1 MTEIL
6 DPVRT
11 SAEIIA
17 SYRRYLGSLIASR
30 DPKVGAALTRA
41 IDESPMLDRGP
52 YLEATPPYAP
62 GSTLQELIDEGVLS
76 PGFAD
81 LASPALPL
89 RRPLYRHQEAS
100 IRKVRDG
107 RNVVVATGT
116 GSGKTESFL
125 LPILDSLVREKH
137 AGTLGPGVRALLLY
151 PMNALANDQM
161 KRLRALL
168 KDYPHI
174 TFGRYTGDTE
184 SDPQKARDSFDALNP
199 GEEPIPN
206 ELLSREEMRKAP
218 PHILLTNYAML
229 EYLLLR
235 PQDMALFPAAG
246 RQTWRFLAIDE
257 AHVYDGTQGAEIG
270 LLVRRLR
277 DRVAP
282 DRELQCIAT
291 SATVGSDSDPESV
304 VEFAS
309 RLFGVP
315 FEWVQGSP
323 SRQDLITAQ
332 RVAVP
337 QGPFWG
343 PLSAQD
349 YRTLLASEDA
359 GAAVLALASAHGFAG
374 ENAAHALA
382 HEQGLADLKRILR
395 LGPQPFDSLVGR
407 ICPGEVEAR
416 DGLVAMVA
424 LASKLTTPDG
434 SPALSARYHLFLRAT
449 EGAFLC
455 LSDLGPHVHLA
466 RHDLCEDCEAP
477 VFELGACRRCG
488 AVHLI
493 GALETR
499 NGRPTLQPRSPAKN
513 TTWLALGAADDRVDE
528 DEEVVESAAVGV
540 EGERARLCTKCRTLS
555 ATNAGTCENPDC
567 GATALRDVS
576 RLKKGGQELAGCLV
590 CGARGA
596 GTVRAFE
603 TGSDAAGAVIT
614 TALYQALPSSSD
626 PDDLLRPGEGR
637 KLLMFNDSRQAAA
650 FFAPYLEDTYGR
662 LQRRR
667 LVHQGL
673 EKAGAADDLAYP
685 SDVIA
690 DTRTC
695 AAAVK
700 LFSRRISRS
709 EQDRIVA
716 PWVMAEAVSVDD
728 RQSLEGV
735 GLVRISLDRDP
746 AWRAPR
752 PLLDLGLSEDESWD
766 LIAELVR
773 TLRMQG
779 AVTMPEN
786 VSPADDV
793 FAPRFGPIYARKQGP
808 EARHK
813 VLAWLPARGTNRR
826 VDYVTKILA
835 KLGRPD
841 DATLILGKVWD
852 FLTAATTPVDW
863 LARTQQ
869 KGLGELRQ
877 VDHELLRFRLVSDDA
892 TVYRCD
898 TCQRV
903 APVSVREVCPS
914 LSCSG
919 SLSPFV
925 PSPKEADSDHYR
937 AIYRGM
943 YPVPL
948 KAMEHTAQ
956 WLNTEAAKI
965 QQSFIQ
971 GEVNALSCSTT
982 FELGVDV
989 GELQAV
995 VLRNVPPSTANYVQ
1009 RAGRAGRRAGA
1020 AALVVTYA
1028 QRRSHDL
1035 AHFAAPETMM
1045 TGTIR
1050 APYVP
1055 LDNERIDRRHAY
1067 SVVLSAFFR
1076 RDLEVYHRISRKAG
1090 EFFLDSDTG
1099 EAPVKAVRQFLQPTV
1114 PPEVEHSLERVLP
1127 EQVKLELG
1135 LADGAW
1141 VEELLTLLAEV
1152 GAEIANDIQILSD
1165 LEKAASAAGKHKL
1178 ADKYQQVKRTIL
1190 GRDLLGFLANHNVIP
1205 KYGFPVDTVELR
1217 TDFGAGAVL
1226 GRRLELSRDLSQAIH
1241 EYAPDAT
1248 LVAGAQLWTSRGVYR
1263 LPGKELEQYNY
1274 RVCEFCGHYSE
1285 AVGELADGQCPVCA
1299 QVPTSGARKFL
1310 IPEFGFVADPN
1321 PTKVGNRPPER
1332 SWSGATHVAKLSDQA
1347 TERTITLT
1355 GGRIE
1360 VSVGPRGRLISVA
1373 DGRGGRGYWVCGWCG
1388 WGTSAARAGRPPRQH
1403 DHLLR
1408 AGTTCNGP
1416 LSHIDFAHR
1425 YETDLLSLS
1434 IKPNHGSTIG
1444 DATWKSVL
1452 YAILE
1457 AASESQQIARDDID
1471 GAIRPVGRYD
1481 RSVVLFDTVPG
1492 GGGNVLRI
1500 AAHLEDVLSSALRR
1514 VEGCE
1519 CGEETS
1525 CYRCLRSYRNQRDH
1539 ELLSRGAAA
1548 GFLRALGAESA
1559 RLTKTIP
1566 IDWRTAIDA
1575 ALDEEKPLLLQLAG
1589 RGTIPPPEL
1598 GLETDDGVPISIAW
1612 AEHHV
1617 ATGIGVG
1624 DSRREDW
1631 QSSGWVFAEPTVSA
1645 VEEALAAVP
1654 ARKGDA

>member
-1 MTEIL
+1 MTATF

-11 SAEIIA
+11 SAQITA
-17 SYRRYLGSLIASR
+17 SYRRYLGSLIAAR
-30 DPKVGAALTRA
+30 DPMVAAALSRA
-41 IDESPMLDRGP
+41 IEESPMLDRGP

-62 GSTLQELIDEGVLS
+62 GATLQGLIDDGVLA
-76 PGFAD
+76 PGFAKLD
-81 LASPALPL
+81 SPVLPL
-89 RRPLYRHQEAS
+89 IRPLYGHQEAS

-125 LPILDSLVREKH
+125 LPIVDSLVREQD

-168 KDYPHI
+168 KVYPQI

-184 SDPQKARDSFDALNP
+184 NDQQRARDSFEALNP

-206 ELLSREEMRKAP
+206 EVLSREEMRAAP

-235 PQDMALFPAAG
+235 PQDMALFPSSG
-246 RQTWRFLAIDE
+246 PQTWRFLAIDE
-257 AHVYDGTQGAEIG
+257 AHVYDGTLGAEIA

-282 DRELQCIAT
+282 DHDLQCIAT
-291 SATVGSDSDPESV
+291 SATVGSDADPQAV
-304 VEFAS
+304 VDFATQ
-309 RLFGVP
+309 LFGAP
-315 FEWVQGSP
+315 FEWVDSDP

-332 RVAVP
+332 RVAGP
-337 QGPFWG
+337 PGPFWG
-343 PLSAQD
+343 PLSARE
-349 YRTLLASEDA
+349 YRNVLEAADSE
-359 GAAVLALASAHGFAG
+359 AALLALALDYGFSSDDAPRV
-374 ENAAHALA
+374 LA
-382 HEQGLADLKRILR
+382 HEHRLADLKRILR
-395 LGPQPFDSLVGR
+395 VGPKTFSSLVDR
-407 ICPGEVEAR
+407 IFPGDTDAR

-424 LASKLTTPDG
+424 VASKLAGADG
-434 SPALSARYHLFLRAT
+434 SPVLSARYHLFLRAT

-455 LSDLGPHVHLA
+455 LSHTGPHVHLA
-466 RHDLCEDCEAP
+466 RHEVCEDCAAP

-493 GALETR
+493 GTLETR

-513 TTWLALGAADDRVDE
+513 TTWLALDAADERVDE
-528 DEEVVESAAVGV
+528 DEEVVESALAGV
-540 EGERARLCTKCRTLS
+540 QGERAKLCTECRTLS
-555 ATNAGTCENPDC
+555 PANAGSCENRNC
-567 GATALRDVS
+567 GSTALRDVS
-576 RLKKGGQELAGCLV
+576 RLKRGGQELAGCLI

-614 TALYQALPSSSD
+614 TALYQALPSSND
-626 PDDLLRPGEGR
+626 PRELLGPGEGR

-650 FFAPYLEDTYGR
+650 FFAPYLEETYGR

-667 LVHQGL
+667 LVYKGL
-673 EKAGAADDLAYP
+673 ETAGAADEAAYP
-685 SDVIA
+685 GDVIA
-690 DTRTC
+690 ATRTC

-709 EQDRIVA
+709 EQDRTIA
-716 PWVMAEAVSVDD
+716 PWVMAEAASVDD

-746 AWRAPR
+746 AWRAPQ
-752 PLLDLGLSEDESWD
+752 PLLALGLSEDDSWD
-766 LIAELVR
+766 FMAELVR
-773 TLRMQG
+773 TLRLQG

-793 FAPRFGPIYARKQGP
+793 FAPRLGPIYARKQGP

-826 VDYVTKILA
+826 VDYVTKVLG
-835 KLGRPD
+835 KLSSSS
-841 DATLILGKVWD
+841 DATLLLGKVWD
-852 FLTAATTPVDW
+852 FLTAPTTPVDW
-863 LARTQQ
+863 LAKSQQ
-869 KGLGELRQ
+869 RGLGELRQ
-877 VDHELLRFRLVSDDA
+877 VDHELLRFRLVADDA
-892 TVYRCD
+892 PVYVCD
-898 TCQRV
+898 TCHRF
-903 APVSVREVCPS
+903 APVSVRGVCPA
-914 LSCSG
+914 LSCPG
-919 SLSPFV
+919 VLSPCV
-925 PSPKEADSDHYR
+925 PPSAEADADHYR

-948 KAMEHTAQ
+948 RAMEHTAQ
-956 WLNTEAAKI
+956 WLSTEAAKI
-965 QQSFIQ
+965 QQEFIR

-995 VLRNVPPSTANYVQ
+995 MLRNVPPSTANYVQ

-1035 AHFAAPETMM
+1035 THFAAPETMM

-1076 RDLEVYHRISRKAG
+1076 WDLETYHRISRKAG
-1090 EFFLDSDTG
+1090 EFFLDSDQG
-1099 EAPVKAVRQFLQPTV
+1099 EAPMKAVRTFLQPTV
-1114 PPEVEHSLERVLP
+1114 PPEVTSSLERVLP
-1127 EQVKLELG
+1127 EPVKIEMG
-1135 LADGAW
+1135 LADDTW
-1141 VEELLTLLAEV
+1141 VEDLLTLLDQV
-1152 GAEIANDIQILSD
+1152 GSEIGNDIQILAD
-1165 LEKAASAAGKHKL
+1165 LERAASDSGKHRA
-1178 ADKYQQVKRTIL
+1178 ADRYQQVKRTIL

-1217 TDFGAGAVL
+1217 TDFGAGATL
-1226 GRRLELSRDLSQAIH
+1226 GRRLELSRDLTQAIH

-1248 LVAGAQLWTSRGVYR
+1248 LVAGGQLWTSRGVYR
-1263 LPGKELEQYNY
+1263 LPGRDLEQYHY

-1285 AVGELADGQCPVCA
+1285 AVGDLEDGQCPVCSHL
-1299 QVPTSGARKFL
+1299 PTSTARKFL

-1321 PTKVGNRPPER
+1321 PGKVGNRPPER
-1332 SWSGATHVAKLSDQA
+1332 SWSGSTHVAKLSDQA
-1347 TERTITLT
+1347 TERTITLS
-1355 GGRIE
+1355 GGSLE

-1373 DGRGGRGYWVCGWCG
+1373 DGPGGGGYWVCQWCG
-1388 WGTSAARAGRPPRQH
+1388 WGTSAARTGRLPQQH

-1408 AGTTCNGP
+1408 VGTTCTGP
-1416 LSHIDFAHR
+1416 LERTDFAHR

-1434 IKPNHGSTIG
+1434 IKPDKTSAID

-1452 YAILE
+1452 CAILE
-1457 AASESQQIARDDID
+1457 ASSESQQIARDDVD
-1471 GAIRPVGRYD
+1471 GAIRPIGRYD
-1481 RSVVLFDTVPG
+1481 RSLVLFDTVPG

-1500 AAHLEDVLSSALRR
+1500 AAHLEDVLRTAVHR
-1514 VEGCE
+1514 VESCE

-1525 CYRCLRSYRNQRDH
+1525 CYRCLRNYRNQRDH
-1539 ELLSRGAAA
+1539 DILSRGAAA
-1548 GFLRALGAESA
+1548 RLLTAIGVESA
-1559 RLTKTIP
+1559 PITRLP
-1566 IDWRTAIDA
+1566 R
-1575 ALDEEKPLLLQLAG
+1575 
-1589 RGTIPPPEL
+1589 
-1598 GLETDDGVPISIAW
+1598 
-1612 AEHHV
+1612 
-1617 ATGIGVG
+1617 
-1624 DSRREDW
+1624 
-1631 QSSGWVFAEPTVSA
+1631 SSPNG
-1645 VEEALAAVP
+1645 
-1654 ARKGDA
+1654 GM

>member
-1 MTEIL
+1 MTDTL

-11 SAEIIA
+11 SAEITA
-17 SYRRYLGSLIASR
+17 TYRRYLGSLIAAR
-30 DPKVGAALTRA
+30 DPRIGAALTRA
-41 IDESPMLDRGP
+41 IDESPMLDKGP
-52 YLEATPPYAP
+52 YLEATPPYAS
-62 GSTLQELIDEGVLS
+62 GATLRELIDAGVLA
-76 PGFAD
+76 PGFAA
-81 LASPALPL
+81 LASPVLPL
-89 RRPLYRHQEAS
+89 ERPLYRHQEAS
-100 IRKVRDG
+100 IRKVRAG

-125 LPILDSLVREKH
+125 LPILDSLVREH
-137 AGTLGPGVRALLLY
+137 EAGTLGPGVRALLLY

-168 KDYPHI
+168 KVYPEI

-184 SDPQKARDSFDALNP
+184 KDPSKARDSFEALNP
-199 GEEPIPN
+199 GEEPVPN
-206 ELLSREEMRKAP
+206 ELLSRQEMRDKP

-235 PQDMALFPAAG
+235 PQDMALFPSTG
-246 RQTWRFLAIDE
+246 PQTWRFLAIDE

-277 DRVAP
+277 DRVGP
-282 DRELQCIAT
+282 DRDLQCIAT
-291 SATVGSDSDPESV
+291 SATVGSDSDPKQV
-304 VEFAS
+304 TEFGS
-309 RLFGVP
+309 RLFGLP
-315 FEWVQGSP
+315 FEWEDDDP
-323 SRQDLITAQ
+323 TRQDLITAQ

-343 PLSAQD
+343 PLSAND
-349 YRTLLASEDA
+349 YRALLTGDDVEA
-359 GAAVLALASAHGFAG
+359 GVLAIAEAHGFRSG
-374 ENAAHALA
+374 KAAHALS
-382 HEQGLADLKRILR
+382 HEQGLADLKRLLR
-395 LGPQPFDSLVGR
+395 AGPQPFGSLVDR
-407 ICPGEVEAR
+407 IFPGDPDAR

-424 LASKLTTPDG
+424 VASKLTTPDG
-434 SPALSARYHLFLRAT
+434 SHALSARYHLFLRAT

-455 LSDLGPHVHLA
+455 LSNTGPHVRLA
-466 RHDLCEDCEAP
+466 RHDQCEDCSAP

-493 GALETR
+493 GTLETR
-499 NGRPTLQPRSPAKN
+499 DGRPTLQPRSPAKRA
-513 TTWLALGAADDRVDE
+513 TWLALSAAGDRVDE
-528 DEEVVESAAVGV
+528 DEEVMEAATGDVL
-540 EGERARLCTKCRTLS
+540 GERAKLCTECRTLS
-555 ATNAGTCENPDC
+555 GANVGACENQEC
-567 GATALRDVS
+567 GTTGLREVT
-576 RLKKGGQELAGCLV
+576 RLKRGGQELAGCLV

-614 TALYQALPSSSD
+614 TALYQALPSSSRAE
-626 PDDLLRPGEGR
+626 DLLRPGEGR

-667 LVHQGL
+667 LVYQGL
-673 EKAGAADDLAYP
+673 ERAGGADEPAYP
-685 SDVIA
+685 GDVIA
-690 DTRTC
+690 DTREC

-709 EQDRIVA
+709 EQERTVA
-716 PWVMAEAVSVDD
+716 PWVMAEAVSIDD

-746 AWRAPR
+746 TWRVPA
-752 PLLDLGLSEDESWD
+752 PLLDMGLSEDEAWD
-766 LIAELVR
+766 FIGELVR
-773 TLRMQG
+773 TLRLQG
-779 AVTMPEN
+779 ALTMPEN
-786 VSPADDV
+786 VAPVDDV
-793 FAPRFGPIYARKQGP
+793 FAPRLGPIYARKQGP

-826 VDYVTKILA
+826 VDYVTRVLA
-835 KLGRPD
+835 KLGRSD
-841 DATLILGKVWD
+841 DAILLLGKVWD
-852 FLTAATTPVDW
+852 YLTAASTPVDW
-863 LARTQQ
+863 LAKTQQ

-877 VDHELLRFRLVSDDA
+877 VDHELLRFRLVSDA
-892 TVYRCD
+892 APVHVCD

-903 APVSVREVCPS
+903 APVSVRGVCPA

-919 SLSPFV
+919 TLGSFV
-925 PSPKEADSDHYR
+925 PAEAGADPDHYR

-943 YPVPL
+943 HPVPL

-965 QQSFIQ
+965 QQDFIH

-995 VLRNVPPSTANYVQ
+995 MLRNVPPSTANYIQ

-1035 AHFAAPETMM
+1035 THFAAPETMM

-1076 RDLEVYHRISRKAG
+1076 WDLETGHRISRKAG
-1090 EFFLDSDTG
+1090 EFFLDSDAG
-1099 EAPVKAVRQFLQPTV
+1099 EAPVRAVRHFLQPTV
-1114 PPEVEHSLERVLP
+1114 PVEVKDSLDRVLP
-1127 EQVKLELG
+1127 DSVKLEIG
-1135 LADGAW
+1135 LPEDTW
-1141 VEELLTLLAEV
+1141 VDNLLTLLDQV
-1152 GAEIANDIQILSD
+1152 GAEIQNDITVLGE
-1165 LEKAASAAGKHKL
+1165 LEEAAVREQKYAL
-1178 ADKYQQVKRTIL
+1178 AERYQQVKRTIL
-1190 GRDLLGFLANHNVIP
+1190 GRDLLGYLANHNVIP

-1217 TDFGAGAVL
+1217 TAFGAGAPL

-1248 LVAGAQLWTSRGVYR
+1248 LVAGGRLWTSRGVYR

-1274 RVCEFCGHYSE
+1274 RVCESCGHYSE
-1285 AVGELADGQCPVCA
+1285 AVGELENGQCPVCG
-1299 QVPTSGARKFL
+1299 QVPTSSARKFL

-1321 PTKVGNRPPER
+1321 PTKVGSRPPER
-1332 SWSGATHVAKLSDQA
+1332 SWSGGTHVAKLSDQA
-1347 TERTITLT
+1347 TERSITLS

-1360 VSVGPRGRLISVA
+1360 VSVGPRGRLIAIA
-1373 DGRGGRGYWVCGWCG
+1373 DGSGGRGYWVCGWCG
-1388 WGTSAARAGRPPRQH
+1388 WGTSAARVGRPTQQH
-1403 DHLLR
+1403 NHLLR
-1408 AGTTCNGP
+1408 AGTVCAGR
-1416 LSHIDFAHR
+1416 LSLTDFAHR

-1434 IKPNHGSTIG
+1434 VKLNNAASVGE
-1444 DATWKSVL
+1444 ATWKSVL

-1457 AASESQQIARDDID
+1457 AASESQQIAREDID

-1481 RSVVLFDTVPG
+1481 RSLVLFDTVPG
-1492 GGGNVLRI
+1492 GGGNVLRVS
-1500 AAHLEDVLSSALRR
+1500 AHLEDVLKSAQRR
-1514 VEGCE
+1514 VEDCE

-1548 GFLRALGAESA
+1548 EFLRALGADSA
-1559 RLTKTIP
+1559 G
-1566 IDWRTAIDA
+1566 TAARFPSD
-1575 ALDEEKPLLLQLAG
+1575 DAG
-1589 RGTIPPPEL
+1589 R
-1598 GLETDDGVPISIAW
+1598 
-1612 AEHHV
+1612 
-1617 ATGIGVG
+1617 
-1624 DSRREDW
+1624 SR
-1631 QSSGWVFAEPTVSA
+1631 QPSGRRSQF
-1645 VEEALAAVP
+1645 
-1654 ARKGDA
+1654 

>member
-1 MTEIL
+1 VTEVL

-11 SAEIIA
+11 SAEITA
-17 SYRRYLGSLIASR
+17 SYRRYLGSLIAAR
-30 DPKVGAALTRA
+30 DPKIGAALTRA
-41 IDESPMLDRGP
+41 IDESPMLDKGP
-52 YLEATPPYAP
+52 YLEATPPYAL
-62 GSTLQELIDEGVLS
+62 GATLQELIHAGVLA

-89 RRPLYRHQEAS
+89 GRPLYRHQEAS
-100 IRKVRDG
+100 IRKVREG

-125 LPILDSLVREKH
+125 LPILDSLVREH
-137 AGTLGPGVRALLLY
+137 EAGTLGPGVRALLLY

-168 KDYPHI
+168 KVYPQV

-184 SDPQKARDSFDALNP
+184 NDPQRARDSFDALNP

-206 ELLSREEMRKAP
+206 ELLSREEMRAAP

-235 PQDMALFPAAG
+235 PQDMALFPSAG
-246 RQTWRFLAIDE
+246 PQTWRFLAIDE
-257 AHVYDGTQGAEIG
+257 AHVYDGTQGAEVG

-291 SATVGSDSDPESV
+291 SATVASDSDPEAV
-304 VEFAS
+304 VDFAS
-309 RLFGVP
+309 SLFGVP
-315 FEWVQGSP
+315 FDWVDHDP
-323 SRQDLITAQ
+323 ARQDLITAQ

-337 QGPFWG
+337 PGPFWG
-343 PLSAQD
+343 PLSAHD

-359 GAAVLALASAHGFAG
+359 EAAVLELAGDHGFTG
-374 ENAAHALA
+374 ESAAVALA
-382 HEQGLADLKRILR
+382 HEQRLADLKRILR
-395 LGPQPFDSLVGR
+395 VGPQPFGSLVER
-407 ICPGEVEAR
+407 VFPGDAEAR

-424 LASKLTTPDG
+424 VASKLTTPDG

-449 EGAFLC
+449 EGAFVC
-455 LSDLGPHVHLA
+455 LSDTGPHVHLA
-466 RHDLCEDCEAP
+466 RHDRCEDCDAP

-493 GALETR
+493 GTLETR

-513 TTWLALGAADDRVDE
+513 TTWLALGSADDRVDE
-528 DEEVVESAAVGV
+528 DEEVMESTTVGV
-540 EGERARLCTKCRTLS
+540 EGDRARLCTGCRTLS
-555 ATNAGTCENPDC
+555 AANAGACENPDC
-567 GATALRDVS
+567 GATGLRDVS

-603 TGSDAAGAVIT
+603 TGSDAAGAVIA
-614 TALYQALPSSSD
+614 TALYQALPSSND
-626 PDDLLRPGEGR
+626 PNELQRPGEGR

-667 LVHQGL
+667 LVYQGL
-673 EKAGAADDLAYP
+673 EKAGAADESTYP
-685 SDVIA
+685 GDVIA
-690 DTRTC
+690 DTRMR
-695 AAAVK
+695 AADVK
-700 LFSRRISRS
+700 VFGRRISRS

-716 PWVMAEAVSVDD
+716 PWVMAEAVNVDD

-735 GLVRISLDRDP
+735 GLVRISLERDP
-746 AWRAPR
+746 AWRAPQPVR
-752 PLLDLGLSEDESWD
+752 DLGLSEDEAWD
-766 LIAELVR
+766 FMAELVR
-773 TLRMQG
+773 TLRLQG

-786 VSPADDV
+786 VSPADDA

-835 KLGRPD
+835 KLGRSD
-841 DATLILGKVWD
+841 DANSILGKVWD
-852 FLTAATTPVDW
+852 YLTAVTTPVDW
-863 LARTQQ
+863 LAKTQQ

-877 VDHELLRFRLVSDDA
+877 VDHELIRFRLVSEDA
-892 TVYRCD
+892 TVYLCD
-898 TCQRV
+898 TCHRV
-903 APVSVREVCPS
+903 VPVSVRGVCPA
-914 LSCSG
+914 LSCAG
-919 SLSPFV
+919 TLSPFA
-925 PSPKEADSDHYR
+925 PPPTLADRDHYR

-948 KAMEHTAQ
+948 KVMEHTAQ
-956 WLNTEAAKI
+956 WVNTEAAKI
-965 QQSFIQ
+965 QQDFIH

-995 VLRNVPPSTANYVQ
+995 MLRNMPPSTANYVQ

-1035 AHFAAPETMM
+1035 THFAAPQTMM

-1050 APYVP
+1050 APYIP

-1067 SVVLSAFFR
+1067 SVVLSGFFR
-1076 RDLEVYHRISRKAG
+1076 WDLETFQRISRKAG
-1090 EFFLDSDTG
+1090 EFFLDSDVG
-1099 EAPVKAVRQFLQPTV
+1099 EAPVKAVRHFLRPTV
-1114 PPEVEHSLERVLP
+1114 PDGVRRSLERVLP
-1127 EQVKLELG
+1127 VPVKIEMG
-1135 LADGAW
+1135 LISDAW
-1141 VEELLTLLAEV
+1141 VEDLFALLDQV
-1152 GAEIANDIQILSD
+1152 GAEIGNDIEVLTE
-1165 LEKAASAAGKHKL
+1165 LEKAASEAGNHKL
-1178 ADKYQQVKRTIL
+1178 ADKYQQVRRTIV

-1217 TDFGAGAVL
+1217 TDFGIGATL

-1248 LVAGAQLWTSRGVYR
+1248 LVAGGQLWTSRGVYR

-1274 RVCEFCGHYSE
+1274 RVCEFCGHFSE
-1285 AVGELADGQCPVCA
+1285 AVGALEDGQCPVCA
-1299 QVPTSGARKFL
+1299 QVSTSSARTFL
-1310 IPEFGFVADPN
+1310 IPEFGFVAEPN
-1321 PTKVGNRPPER
+1321 PTKVGSRPPER
-1332 SWSGATHVAKLSDQA
+1332 SWSGSTHVAKLSDQA
-1347 TERTITLT
+1347 TERTITLS
-1355 GGRIE
+1355 GGTIE
-1360 VSVGPRGRLISVA
+1360 VSVGPRGRMISVA
-1373 DGRGGRGYWVCGWCG
+1373 DGMSGRGYWVCGWCG
-1388 WGTSAARAGRPPRQH
+1388 WGTSAARAGRLPRQH

-1408 AGTTCNGP
+1408 AGVACTGP
-1416 LSHIDFAHR
+1416 LAHTDFAHR

-1434 IKPNHGSTIG
+1434 IKVNNASSIG
-1444 DATWKSVL
+1444 ESTWKSLL

-1471 GAIRPVGRYD
+1471 GAIRPIGRYD
-1481 RSVVLFDTVPG
+1481 RSLVLFDTVPG

-1500 AAHLEDVLSSALRR
+1500 SAHLEDVLRVAQRR
-1514 VEGCE
+1514 VEDCE

-1548 GFLRALGAESA
+1548 EFLRAIGADSGCI
-1559 RLTKTIP
+1559 TGTIP
-1566 IDWRTAIDA
+1566 IEWRATIDA
-1575 ALDEEKPLLLQLAG
+1575 ALEDEKPLLLQLA
-1589 RGTIPPPEL
+1589 RLGTVPPP
-1598 GLETDDGVPISIAW
+1598 GLSLATGDGVPINIAW
-1612 AEHHV
+1612 ADQRV
-1617 ATGIGVG
+1617 ATGIGV
-1624 DSRREDW
+1624 SQARRADW
-1631 QSSGWVFAEPTVSA
+1631 QSSGWTFVEPIAFHVAEA
-1645 VEEALAAVP
+1645 VAAGPVGR
-1654 ARKGDA
+1654 AGA